1 MGNKKNMK
9 RIIYS
14 SLFVILT
21 IMLSSSTKEIK
32 KDHIT
37 TNKGPKTNELQSL
50 SLSQLQKSAAI
61 LTETIFS
68 QVAPK
73 EFKLQVK
80 PSEIKKGVEIKA
92 KKAEVKK
99 TEVTIP
105 AQKTIITKKS
115 LQKTKIDFKEAAV
128 KTVKIPIAEAPKI
141 KKAIIDYQPELSGS
155 DNFMRNCQNFSYKSN
170 IFAANC
176 GSEKTKLELNFNK
189 CIANIN
195 GKLKFAKNGNYG
207 KSCSDCMINSKY
219 GIYYLECNC
228 KGIVKKL
235 GSNEKNARISLSE
248 KIIITKDAE
257 IDCLPDLVLDTCGNC
272 EKI

>member
-37 TNKGPKTNELQSL
+37 TNKGPKTNGLQSL

-80 PSEIKKGVEIKA
+80 PSEA

-105 AQKTIITKKS
+105 AQQTIITKKF
-115 LQKTKIDFKEAAV
+115 LQKTKIDFK
-128 KTVKIPIAEAPKI
+128 
-141 KKAIIDYQPELSGS
+141 
-155 DNFMRNCQNFSYKSN
+155 
-170 IFAANC
+170 
-176 GSEKTKLELNFNK
+176 
-189 CIANIN
+189 
-195 GKLKFAKNGNYG
+195 
-207 KSCSDCMINSKY
+207 
-219 GIYYLECNC
+219 
-228 KGIVKKL
+228 
-235 GSNEKNARISLSE
+235 
-248 KIIITKDAE
+248 
-257 IDCLPDLVLDTCGNC
+257 
-272 EKI
+272 